1 MSNEPQKPLVQRA
14 ISASPLGVLAIVGGV
29 VLAIVFLIRFQQ
41 IIDDVNNN
49 DLAAAIR
56 ALEITVFAVWIAVAL
71 WGWYLIR
78 DGLERV
84 EMRKRVIE
92 QAELLGKIREA
103 VEERDREK
111 AKKEVLTQKSRSFWD
126 WRRTES

>member
-1 MSNEPQKPLVQRA
+1 MSDENKPFIQRA
-14 ISASPLGVLAIVGGV
+14 VSASPLGVLAIVGGV
-29 VLAIVFLIRFQQ
+29 VLAIVFLLRFQQ
-41 IIDDVNNN
+41 IIDDVDNA

-56 ALEITVFAVWIAVAL
+56 ALEVTVFAVWVAVAL
-71 WGWYLIR
+71 WGWYLVR

-92 QAELLGKIREA
+92 QAELLSKIREA

-111 AKKEVLTQKSRSFWD
+111 AKKQEVTQKSRSFWD